1 MQPLVIKVGGAFIGD
16 KDAACGLF
24 KVIGEL
30 IKTRPLVL
38 VHGGGPI
45 VENWM
50 QALNLKSTKIDG
62 LRVTTDVHMPYVVG
76 ALAGTANTQLV
87 AQARACGLEPVGLS
101 LADAHLVHCT
111 QMQAKYGAVGKVE
124 PADGKLLKVL
134 LEEGFL
140 PLISSIGC
148 SDGGQLLNVNADQ
161 AATAIAQLLKGE
173 LVMLSDVAGVLDKQ
187 QSLLAQLNPQQID
200 ALVEQKVIRD
210 GMLVKVK
217 AALNAATSIGLPVT
231 IASWKQP
238 QSLLQLLAG
247 DSAGTRICPADL
259 QVQGETKLNQEHQ

>member
-16 KDAACGLF
+16 KDAARGLF
-24 KVIGEL
+24 AVIAQL
-30 IKTRPLVL
+30 IKTRPVIL

-45 VENWM
+45 VEQWM

-111 QMQAKYGAVGKVE
+111 QMQAKYGAVGNVE
-124 PADGKLLKVL
+124 PADAKLLNTL
-134 LEEGFL
+134 LAQGFL
-140 PLISSIGC
+140 PIISSISC
-148 SDGGQLLNVNADQ
+148 SDGGQLLNINADQ
-161 AATAIAQLLKGE
+161 AATAVAQLLKAE
-173 LVMLSDVAGVLDKQ
+173 LVMLSDVVGVLDKQ
-187 QSLLAQLNPQQID
+187 QSLLAQLSPRQIELL
-200 ALVEQKVIRD
+200 AEQKVIRD

-217 AALNAATSIGLPVT
+217 AALNAANSIGLPVT
-231 IASWKQP
+231 IASWKNP
-238 QSLLQLLAG
+238 QSLLQMLAG
-247 DSAGTRICPADL
+247 NSAGTRIYPAD
-259 QVQGETKLNQEHQ
+259 VQIADETKLDQEHP

>member
-1 MQPLVIKVGGAFIGD
+1 MQALVIKVGGAFIGD
-16 KDAACGLF
+16 KDAARGLF
-24 KVIGEL
+24 QVVREL
-30 IKTRPLVL
+30 QHTRAVVL

-45 VENWM
+45 VEQWM

-87 AQARACGLEPVGLS
+87 SQARVCGLQPVGLS

-111 QMQAKYGAVGKVE
+111 QMQAKYGAVGEVT
-124 PADGKLLKVL
+124 PDDGRLLKVL
-134 LEEGFL
+134 LREGYL

-161 AATAIAQLLKGE
+161 AATAVAQLLNAE
-173 LVMLSDVAGVLDKQ
+173 LVMLSDVAGVLNQ
-187 QSLLAQLNPQQID
+187 QHSLLSQLDSQQID
-200 ALVEQKVIRD
+200 ALVDQKVIRD
-210 GMLVKVK
+210 GMLVKVR
-217 AALNAATSIGLPVT
+217 AALNAAVSIGMPVT

-238 QSLLQLLAG
+238 QNLLQLLSG
-247 DSAGTRICPADL
+247 GSAGTRICPP
-259 QVQGETKLNQEHQ
+259 ETSTQEQP